1 LKNPNNI
8 IKIGIVGML
17 EETAVVKETHLK
29 RKNGIFIWKE
39 DGGWGME
46 DGGEEVAI
54 RNARSHSHTE
64 GFWEHMGSLM

>member
-46 DGGEEVAI
+46 DGI
-54 RNARSHSHTE
+54 
-64 GFWEHMGSLM
+64 